1 MPDFF
6 DTELRVGEI
15 VKAEIFREA
24 RKPAY
29 KLWINFGEAL
39 GIKTSSAQI
48 TSLYTT
54 QMLVGKL
61 VIAVTNLEPKQ
72 VGPFISEVLVLGVD
86 GKNVGDIILI
96 APEYKAL
103 IGNSCL
109 LYTSPSP
116 RDTLL
121 SRMPS
126 SA

>member
-15 VKAEIFREA
+15 VKAEIFTEA
-24 RKPAY
+24 KKPAY

-54 QMLVGKL
+54 QMLIGKL

-72 VGPFISEVLVLGVD
+72 VGPFISEVLLLGVN

-96 APEYKAL
+96 SPEDKVD
-103 IGNSCL
+103 IGN
-109 LYTSPSP
+109 
-116 RDTLL
+116 RVH
-121 SRMPS
+121 
-126 SA
+126 

>member
-24 RKPAY
+24 KKPAY

-54 QMLVGKL
+54 QMLIGKL
-61 VIAVTNLEPKQ
+61 VIAVTNLPPKK
-72 VGPFISEVLVLGVD
+72 VGPFVSEVLVLGVD

-96 APEYKAL
+96 APEDKAD
-103 IGNSCL
+103 IGN
-109 LYTSPSP
+109 
-116 RDTLL
+116 RVH
-121 SRMPS
+121 
-126 SA
+126 

>member
-1 MPDFF
+1 MADFF

-15 VKAEIFREA
+15 IKAEVFREA

-72 VGPFISEVLVLGVD
+72 VGPFMSEVLVLGVD

-96 APEYKAL
+96 SPEDKVA
-103 IGNSCL
+103 IGN
-109 LYTSPSP
+109 
-116 RDTLL
+116 RVH
-121 SRMPS
+121 
-126 SA
+126 

>member
-15 VKAEIFREA
+15 VKAETFTEA
-24 RKPAY
+24 KKPAY
-29 KLWINFGEAL
+29 KLWINFGAAL

-54 QMLVGKL
+54 QMLIGKL
-61 VIAVTNLEPKQ
+61 VIAVTNLKPKQ

-96 APEYKAL
+96 APDDKAD
-103 IGNSCL
+103 IGN
-109 LYTSPSP
+109 
-116 RDTLL
+116 RVH
-121 SRMPS
+121 
-126 SA
+126 

>member
-24 RKPAY
+24 KKPAY
-29 KLWINFGEAL
+29 KLWINFGGEL

-54 QMLVGKL
+54 QMLIGKL

-72 VGPFISEVLVLGVD
+72 VGPFISEVLLLGVD
-86 GKNVGDIILI
+86 GKKIGDIILI
-96 APEYKAL
+96 APENKTT
-103 IGNSCL
+103 IGN
-109 LYTSPSP
+109 
-116 RDTLL
+116 RVH
-121 SRMPS
+121 
-126 SA
+126 

>member
-24 RKPAY
+24 KKPAY
-29 KLWINFGEAL
+29 KLWINFGELL

-54 QMLVGKL
+54 EMLVGKQ

-72 VGPFISEVLVLGVD
+72 VGPFMSEVLVLGVD
-86 GKNVGDIILI
+86 GKNVDDIILI
-96 APEYKAL
+96 APEYKVD
-103 IGNSCL
+103 IGN
-109 LYTSPSP
+109 
-116 RDTLL
+116 RVH
-121 SRMPS
+121 
-126 SA
+126 

>member
-1 MPDFF
+1 MADFF

-24 RKPAY
+24 KKPAY
-29 KLWINFGEAL
+29 KLWINFGEVL

-54 QMLVGKL
+54 QMLIGKL

-86 GKNVGDIILI
+86 GKNPEDIILI
-96 APEYKAL
+96 TPEDKAD
-103 IGNSCL
+103 IGN
-109 LYTSPSP
+109 
-116 RDTLL
+116 RVH
-121 SRMPS
+121 
-126 SA
+126 

>member
-24 RKPAY
+24 KKPAY
-29 KLWINFGEAL
+29 KLWINFGGEL

-54 QMLVGKL
+54 QMLIGKL

-72 VGPFISEVLVLGVD
+72 VGPFISEVLLLGVD
-86 GKNVGDIILI
+86 GKKVGDVILI
-96 APEYKAL
+96 APENKTT
-103 IGNSCL
+103 IGN
-109 LYTSPSP
+109 
-116 RDTLL
+116 RVH
-121 SRMPS
+121 
-126 SA
+126 

>member
-15 VKAEIFREA
+15 IKAEIFREA

-54 QMLVGKL
+54 QMLIGKL
-61 VIAVTNLEPKQ
+61 VIAVTNLQPKQ

-96 APEYKAL
+96 TPEDKAD
-103 IGNSCL
+103 IGIKVH
-109 LYTSPSP
+109 
-116 RDTLL
+116 
-121 SRMPS
+121 
-126 SA
+126 